1 MFEALRSL
9 ARRYPVTVS
18 RQLQAGYAA
27 GWQAL
32 VETHREQAVSFVQ
45 SMSGL
50 LSIEEALDR
59 YFFEVPVARQMQDA
73 VRAGAVVQLMVDGPP
88 AEQESREAA
97 NMWRLL
103 ESARQLARQ
112 RDQTRER
119 ATLAAARAAEA
130 LAATHLRNALTIEE
144 VTGHIDGPEEAVLQ
158 YIRTLDLP
166 SVTAQLVYQQA
177 LARLAERELA
187 AERVQSIA
195 AEPVAQVPARR
206 PLMLVKFLGAGA

>member
-9 ARRYPVTVS
+9 ARKYPVAVS

-27 GWQAL
+27 AWQSL
-32 VETHREQAVSFVQ
+32 VETHQEQAVAFVQ
-45 SMSGL
+45 SMAGL
-50 LSIEEALDR
+50 MSAEEALDR
-59 YFFEVPVARQMQDA
+59 YFFEVPVARAMQDA
-73 VRAGAVVQLMVDGPP
+73 VRAGAVVRLMADGLP
-88 AEQESREAA
+88 AEQEAREAA
-97 NMWRLL
+97 NMWRLI

-144 VTGHIDGPEEAVLQ
+144 VTGHIDGPEEVVLQ

-187 AERVQSIA
+187 AERVHTIA
-195 AEPVAQVPARR
+195 AEPVGQVPAKR

>member
-1 MFEALRSL
+1 MFDALRSL
-9 ARRYPVTVS
+9 TRRYPVPVS

-27 GWQAL
+27 AWQLLA
-32 VETHREQAVSFVQ
+32 ETHREQAVAFVQ
-45 SMSGL
+45 AMSGL

-59 YFFEVPVARQMQDA
+59 YFFEVPVPRPMQDV
-73 VRAGAVVQLMVDGPP
+73 VRAGALVRLMVDAAP
-88 AEQESREAA
+88 EQDGREAA
-97 NMWRLL
+97 NMWRLI

-119 ATLAAARAAEA
+119 ATLAAARASEA
-130 LAATHLRNALTIEE
+130 LAATHLRNALTIED
-144 VTGHIDGPEEAVLQ
+144 VTGHIDGPEESVLQ

-187 AERVQSIA
+187 AERVHSIA
-195 AEPVAQVPARR
+195 SEPIGEVPAKR